1 MIRTIHYIRQK
12 IGRFYS
18 YWSAMHPIPFTF
30 TALLLSY
37 LFSIPA
43 YITIDFLDI
52 SDKAY
57 GGPDFTNKHQIEI
70 LILAVILAPVLET
83 LVGQRLP
90 ISLCQKFIPSHKQS
104 IGILSSTILFALMHL
119 SYSIWYFLAILPMGW
134 ILALTYTIFQ
144 RRKESAFWMTA
155 ILHAF
160 KNLLAFIA
168 NYLDSL
174 PVK

>member
-1 MIRTIHYIRQK
+1 MKIIHYIRQK
-12 IGRFYS
+12 IGMYYR
-18 YWSAMHPIPFTF
+18 YWSAMHPIAFLI
-30 TALLLSY
+30 TALLLMFF
-37 LFSIPA
+37 LTIPVYA
-43 YITIDFLDI
+43 LLDILQI
-52 SDKAY
+52 SDKVV

-70 LILAVILAPVLET
+70 FILAVILAPLLET

-90 ISLCQKFIPSHKQS
+90 ISLCQKFLPSHKQS

-168 NYLDSL
+168 GYLDSM